1 MNSLHN
7 GKRFCTLTDVWF
19 IDMIIV
25 PMIIVPMII
34 VIFKLCQ
41 ARNQDYLRSYHAFGR
56 L

>member
-1 MNSLHN
+1 MNSFHN

-19 IDMIIV
+19 ID
-25 PMIIVPMII
+25 MIIVPMII